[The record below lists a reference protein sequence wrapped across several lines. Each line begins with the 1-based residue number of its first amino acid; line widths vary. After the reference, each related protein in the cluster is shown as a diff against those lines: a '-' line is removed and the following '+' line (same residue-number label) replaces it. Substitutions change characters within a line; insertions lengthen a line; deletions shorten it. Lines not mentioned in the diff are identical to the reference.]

1 MNIAVPAPEGAG
13 AALDALTR
21 RARDDLAMLSFATKP
36 WVIPQERD
44 GQRIPDVAIIG
55 AGQSG
60 LVLGHELKR
69 RGVDNILLLDR
80 APEGREG
87 VWDSFARNYE
97 IRSPKEVMGADLN
110 IPSLTIQSFF
120 TACHGRAAW
129 DALERVPRA
138 DWMAYLRWYRSIA
151 DLPVRNG
158 AEVADIAFD
167 AARVTLSLADGSSI
181 RARHVVLATGM
192 DGGGTWSVPE
202 MITAGLPRDR
212 YSHSSDGLDPAGF
225 ADRDIAIL
233 GAGAAAFDMAVTAL
247 DAGARRVEMFMRRA
261 ELPMKDVAREF
272 ETGGHLNHSHE
283 LSDLTKWN
291 LSRFMSGLSQSP
303 AEHHFFRACSFPN
316 FRLVPGAPW
325 EKVAMEGG
333 RIVIRTPRGRFEA
346 DHAIA
351 ATGTL
356 VDMSRR
362 PELARIA
369 AAAALWRDRF
379 EPPAGDPAPGRLL
392 FPYLDRD
399 YRFTERIPGAAPGI
413 GRIVAFNALCSLSM
427 GGMSAV
433 SISSHRFGVPRVA
446 DGLTRAL
453 FAEQE
458 NQLIPMLEAY
468 DTEAFALPA
477 HVREMLAQSP

>member
-1 MNIAVPAPEGAG
+1 M
-13 AALDALTR
+13 TR
-21 RARDDLAMLSFATKP
+21 RAREDLAMLSFATKP
-36 WVIPQERD
+36 WVIPAEHAGR
-44 GQRIPDVAIIG
+44 RIPDVAIVG

-129 DALERVPRA
+129 DALKRVPRT

-158 AEVADIAFD
+158 AEVADIDFD
-167 AARVTLSLADGSSI
+167 AAGVSLSLAGGGTI
-181 RARHVVLATGM
+181 RARHAVLATGM
-192 DGGGTWSVPE
+192 DGGGAWAVPE
-202 MITAGLPRDR
+202 VIAAGLPPER
-212 YSHSSDGLDPAGF
+212 YSHSSDGVDAAQFAG
-225 ADRDIAIL
+225 RDIAIL

-247 DAGARRVEMFMRRA
+247 DAGARQVEMFMRRRD
-261 ELPMKDVAREF
+261 LPMKDVAREF

-291 LSRFMSGLSQSP
+291 LARFMSGLSQSP

-316 FRLVPGAPW
+316 FRILPGAPW
-325 EKVAMEGG
+325 ETVGMDGG
-333 RIVIRTPRGRFEA
+333 RIVIGTPRGRFEA

-369 AAAALWRDRF
+369 RGAALWRDRF
-379 EPPAGDPAPGRLL
+379 QPPADDPAPGRLL

-399 YRFTERIPGAAPGI
+399 YRFTERVPGAAPGI
-413 GRIVAFNALCSLSM
+413 GRIVAFNALASLSM

-458 NQLIPMLEAY
+458 DRLIPMLEAH
-468 DTEAFALPA
+468 DREAFELPA
-477 HVREMLAQSP
+477 DIRAMLDRPG